1 MDQKIEFRKQL
12 DERVSEW
19 RYDAQASVA
28 VQSAAS
34 CVMQSLRSE

>member
-19 RYDAQASVA
+19 RYDASVA